1 MGTARVRMSAHKILS
16 QQLFH
21 ASDVE
26 FNPGDVIGPRNH
38 NHAYASIDPNHAGQW
53 GKNVYKV
60 EPVNAQEMH
69 ETTKANHAWLKDV
82 DWDPNDNEDMQRVR
96 NFVATVN
103 SKSGFKV
110 VGKA

>member
-1 MGTARVRMSAHKILS
+1 MSANKILS

-21 ASDVE
+21 ASDTE
-26 FNPGDVIGPRNH
+26 FNPGDVITPRNH

-53 GKNVYKV
+53 GKNIYKV
-60 EPVNAQEMH
+60 EPVNPQEMH
-69 ETTKANHAWLKDV
+69 ETTKANQSWLKDV
-82 DWDPNDNEDMQRVR
+82 DWNPEDKEDMQRVR

>member
-1 MGTARVRMSAHKILS
+1 MSAHKILS

>member
-1 MGTARVRMSAHKILS
+1 VSAQDNLS

-26 FNPGDVIGPRNH
+26 FRPGDVVTPRNH

-60 EPVNAQEMH
+60 EPVDAKEMH
-69 ETTKANHAWLKDV
+69 ETTKANHAWLKNV
-82 DWDPNDNEDMQRVR
+82 DWNPEDSEDMHRVR

>member
-1 MGTARVRMSAHKILS
+1 MSANKILS

-21 ASDVE
+21 ASDTE
-26 FNPGDVIGPRNH
+26 FNPGDVITPRNH

-60 EPVNAQEMH
+60 EPVNPQEMH
-69 ETTKANHAWLKDV
+69 ETTKANQSWLKDV
-82 DWDPNDNEDMQRVR
+82 DWNPEDNEDMQRVR